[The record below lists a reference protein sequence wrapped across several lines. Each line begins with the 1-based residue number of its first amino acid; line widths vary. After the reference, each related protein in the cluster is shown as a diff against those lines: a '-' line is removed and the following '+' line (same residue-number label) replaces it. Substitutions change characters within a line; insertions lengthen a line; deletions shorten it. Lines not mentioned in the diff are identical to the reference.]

1 VRSAFDLPADQK
13 AAIQNAFNETFSAV
27 VRIKFEDSQDAIC
40 GIELTANGQKVAWS
54 IASYLSELS
63 KKVSD
68 LVDAQSLAAVKSAPK
83 PETAKAPKPEAAKAP
98 EPEVAKASE
107 PEAAK
112 ASEPEAAKAPEPKSV
127 ALVGAK

>member
-1 VRSAFDLPADQK
+1 LDPKAKELLGAALKNSSQPALVRSAFDLPPDQR
-13 AAIQNAFNETFSAV
+13 AAIQNALNETFSAV

-54 IASYLSELS
+54 IASYLTELS

-68 LVDAQSLAAVKSAPK
+68 LVDAQSLAAIKS
-83 PETAKAPKPEAAKAP
+83 TPKPEAAKAP
-98 EPEVAKASE
+98 EPET
-107 PEAAK
+107 
-112 ASEPEAAKAPEPKSV
+112 AKAPEPEPV